1 MYFTQLPDHTRPDFD
16 ENLHFSRF
24 KKQNIVFNALSTGAG
39 CDNHI
44 GCLSF
49 KTVLKGE
56 EWYGIDGRH
65 IAVRPGQFLILNDD
79 QPYSCHIGNRE
90 PARIIS
96 IFFKKEFAN
105 AVLNDAVDT
114 PSLDNPTARQIE
126 FFQTLYDIDPDL
138 RQQLNTFITHLDTHG
153 YNSDAVDEYL
163 IFFLHHLI
171 RTHRSELTRAA
182 KINALKPGT
191 RTEIY
196 KRLCI
201 AKDAVE
207 SSYHEP
213 LNLET
218 LSKAS
223 CLSVPQLVR
232 HFHAAFHTTP
242 HRYLAGTRLRHAAQK
257 LATTNLS
264 VKDITWQCGFED
276 ASAFCRAFRS
286 AYGAQPEA
294 YRKKSTRC
302 QPSIS

>member
-1 MYFTQLPDHTRPDFD
+1 MYFTQLPDHSRPDFD

-24 KKQNIVFNALSTGAG
+24 KKQNIVFNAVSTQAG

-49 KTVLKGE
+49 KTVLQGE
-56 EWYGIDGRH
+56 EWYGIDGRN

-79 QPYSCHIGNRE
+79 QPYSCHIKKDE

-105 AVLNDAVDT
+105 AVLKDAGDT
-114 PSLDNPTARQIE
+114 SSPDNPTHAPIE
-126 FFQTLYDIDPDL
+126 FFQTLYDIDRTL
-138 RQQLNTFITHLDTHG
+138 RQKLNTFITHLDTQG

-163 IFFLHHLI
+163 VFFLHHLI

-182 KINALKPGT
+182 GINALKPAT

-196 KRLCI
+196 KRLII
-201 AKDAVE
+201 AKDVLH
-207 SSYHEP
+207 SSYPEP

-232 HFHAAFHTTP
+232 HFHAAFHETP
-242 HRYLAGTRLRHAAQK
+242 HRYLKTLRLRHAAEK
-257 LATTNLS
+257 LATTTIPIQE
-264 VKDITWQCGFED
+264 ITWQCGFED
-276 ASAFCRAFRS
+276 PSAFCRAFKS
-286 AYGAQPEA
+286 AYGKQPEA
-294 YRKKSTRC
+294 YRKKYTAC
-302 QPSIS
+302 QPTTF